1 MSAEVEHLGAA
12 RAQAVESADSERR
25 RIERDLHDG
34 LQPRLVSL
42 ALELGIA
49 RSRFE
54 RDPDYARSLLEQ
66 AHEEAKIA
74 IQDLRSLVRGIHP
87 SVLDER
93 GLDAALSALVASCA
107 VPVRVVVSLT
117 RRPDRPREAVAYFVV
132 AEAITNVTKHA
143 GASAASV
150 TITDE
155 GSLLRVLVEDDG
167 EGGAAVE
174 PGGGLAGLAARVAAI
189 DGTLTVTSPPGG
201 PTRVEAVLPCGR

>member
-1 MSAEVEHLGAA
+1 MPRSRWRCSA
-12 RAQAVESADSERR
+12 RAAPASFAPRSSSLAWRASAVESADTERR

-54 RDPDYARSLLEQ
+54 RDPDCARSLLEQ

-74 IQDLRSLVRGIHP
+74 VQDLRSLVRGIHP

-107 VPVRVVVSLT
+107 VPVRVNISLA
-117 RRPDRPREAVAYFVV
+117 RRPDRP
-132 AEAITNVTKHA
+132 
-143 GASAASV
+143 
-150 TITDE
+150 
-155 GSLLRVLVEDDG
+155 
-167 EGGAAVE
+167 
-174 PGGGLAGLAARVAAI
+174 
-189 DGTLTVTSPPGG
+189 
-201 PTRVEAVLPCGR
+201 